1 MFLLNFS
8 MLQIIMNSSEYP
20 QFLKHSIPI
29 FLKILEKTE
38 PQFISDHNIQ
48 QVRKHILE
56 MIHRL
61 PTNERLR
68 SYVPLILSLTLKL
81 LEIENEENVLV
92 CLRIIIELH
101 KQYRTSLNADVSNL
115 FFFIDLSLPYK

>member
-1 MFLLNFS
+1 

-115 FFFIDLSLPYK
+115 FFFIELSLPYK